1 MEKSLHSL
9 SLQFGTSEQ
18 TGKTKQTELISSK
31 LMADPRIGKAKE
43 LLAAALK
50 EYSSTIDA
58 VRSADPVLVPQ
69 YQEALTRL
77 AVARGGAPY
86 FPYITSGIGNGP
98 FVELGDGSVK
108 LDFIVGIGVHGL
120 GHSHPAMLAAT
131 VDAGLEDTVMQGN
144 LQHNSGSL
152 AMCER
157 LLGLAN
163 QHGAKL
169 DHCLLSTSGAMA
181 NENSLKIAFH
191 NRFPAFR
198 VICMDNCFAGRS
210 LALAQL
216 TDRPAYRAGLPKT
229 LDVDFIPMFH
239 PADPEGTTR
248 GAIETLKRLLA
259 RHPGEYACLWIE
271 LVAGEGGYYP
281 GTKPYFEE
289 LCKICQ
295 AHKVLVIFDEVQT
308 FSRLSQPF
316 AFQHFG
322 LDAYADLVT
331 LGKITQVCA
340 TLYGDRLKPKEPV
353 LSQTFTGATASIRCG
368 LAILDEL
375 ESKKCFGQNGW
386 NVRRHQYFKSKL
398 EQLAKKYPGKLS
410 GPYGEGMM
418 IAFTPG
424 DGEADVAK
432 DMLMRLYN
440 LGLMGFLAGSNPNR
454 IRFLPPP
461 GVTTEQHIDSAC
473 GIIEQAIREMGE

>member
-1 MEKSLHSL
+1 MDDSNATLPLLNAQKLL
-9 SLQFGTSEQ
+9 S
-18 TGKTKQTELISSK
+18 
-31 LMADPRIGKAKE
+31 DPRVAKAQE
-43 LLAAALK
+43 LLQSVLRDH
-50 EYSSTIDA
+50 SRVIDA
-58 VRSADPVLVPQ
+58 VRPPNPELVAE
-69 YQEALTRL
+69 YQESLARL
-77 AVARGGAPY
+77 AAARGGAPY
-86 FPYITSGIGNGP
+86 FPYITSGLGNGP

-108 LDFIVGIGVHGL
+108 LDFIVGIGVHGM
-120 GHSHPAMLAAT
+120 GHSSPLMLQAT
-131 VDAGLEDTVMQGN
+131 VEAGLEDTVMQGN

-152 AMCER
+152 LMCER
-157 LLGLAN
+157 LLELAN
-163 QHGAKL
+163 QQGAML

-191 NRFPAFR
+191 NRFPASR

-216 TDRPAYRAGLPKT
+216 TDRPAYRAGLPKA

-239 PADPEGTTR
+239 PSDPEGTTR
-248 GAIETLKRLLA
+248 GAVETLKRLFA
-259 RHPGEYACLWIE
+259 RHPGEYACLWLE

-281 GTKPYFEE
+281 GTKTYFEQ
-289 LCKICQ
+289 LCKLCRENN
-295 AHKVLVIFDEVQT
+295 VLIIFDEVQT

-316 AFQHFG
+316 AFQHFE

-340 TLYGDRLKPKEPV
+340 TLYGESLKPKGPV

-368 LAILDEL
+368 LAVLDEL
-375 ESKKCFGQNGW
+375 ESKKCFGPDGW
-386 NVRRHQYFKSKL
+386 NMRRHRYFRSKL
-398 EQLAKKYPGKLS
+398 EALGKKYPGKIS
-410 GPYGEGMM
+410 GPHGEGMM

-424 DGEADVAK
+424 NGGADEAK
-432 DMLMRLYN
+432 DMLMRLYD

-461 GVTTEQHIDSAC
+461 GVTTEQHIDLAC
-473 GIIEQAIREMGE
+473 EIIEKAIA